1 MFGQKV
7 FHREK
12 KTQES
17 EESEE
22 ELEAKKVRG
31 IAKAF
36 HEFLQLDSHGPLH
49 QEGCKVDVW
58 NFDDINILKYPPHP
72 KLTWLAMENLR
83 LKMHFPIEHEDFPAS
98 PC

>member
-1 MFGQKV
+1 MFFLMRCFTLERNQVAFVCFKKC
-7 FHREK
+7 FTEKK

-58 NFDDINILKYPPHP
+58 NFGDINILKNP
-72 KLTWLAMENLR
+72 
-83 LKMHFPIEHEDFPAS
+83 
-98 PC
+98 